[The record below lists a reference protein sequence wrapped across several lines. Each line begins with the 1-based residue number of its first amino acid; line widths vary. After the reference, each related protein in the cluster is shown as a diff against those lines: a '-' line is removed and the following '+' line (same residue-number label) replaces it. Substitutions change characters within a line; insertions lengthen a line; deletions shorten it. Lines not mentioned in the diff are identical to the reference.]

1 MYGDVPN
8 SNIITA
14 VMLTGGSFYGT
25 LCGSDTRYRILA
37 LIKGCEDS

>member
-25 LCGSDTRYRILA
+25 LCGSDARYRILG
-37 LIKGCEDS
+37 LIKGCGDS